1 MTVEYSERYY
11 LADELANNLNAT
23 VEELRDCIRKLT
35 DENRDL
41 QDKVA
46 YLDWVITKGHLEF

>member
-11 LADELANNLNAT
+11 RADELASDPNAT
-23 VEELRDCIRKLT
+23 MEELRDCIRKLT

-46 YLDWVITKGHLEF
+46 YLDWVITKHQLTF

>member
-11 LADELANNLNAT
+11 LADELASDPNAT
-23 VEELRDCIRKLT
+23 IEELRDCIRKLT

-46 YLDWVITKGHLEF
+46 YLDWVITRAGLAF